1 MRWPWVEL
9 WLSGEE
15 GGGLQGLAGVLT
27 GRRRRR
33 RRRKRLVQRWVTTT
47 ATLQARSVVQ
57 DALDCESN
65 GACVHQVQCDGVE
78 GDGGEH
84 GVQLLRLET

>member
-9 WLSGEE
+9 WLSGE

-27 GRRRRR
+27 GRRRR
-33 RRRKRLVQRWVTTT
+33 RLVQRWVTTT

-57 DALDCESN
+57 DALNCESN
-65 GACVHQVQCDGVE
+65 GACVHQVQCDGME